1 MYKRIGLA
9 IISICVIAV
18 IAVLTALYV
27 SNTTQF
33 PFSFGLDLAG
43 GTQVT
48 YTADISNVPDA
59 EIAGRMGALQRVI
72 EQRINALGVSEP
84 NVYSVTGLGIGDNP
98 STHRLVVELP
108 GVTDT
113 EEATRAIG
121 ETPYLEFKI
130 LDIENNAFIDTE
142 LQGTHITSSEVQ
154 FLPGIGGTL
163 TNEPVVVVH
172 FNRKGGKIFAD
183 LTKENVGNILSIFLD
198 GSLLSTPRINEP
210 ITGGTTQIQGNF
222 TLESAKELVDGLNL
236 GALPLPIE
244 LSETLTVSPSLG
256 TEIVEKSTITGL
268 IALIVIALLFLIVY
282 RFVGVIAVLAL
293 AVYCVIVLTIFKGVP
308 IVLTAA
314 GLSGFI
320 MSIGFAVDANV
331 LIFERMREEI
341 DKGVPRSEAIEKGCA
356 RAWVA
361 IRDANLTSMIIAF
374 LLFWFGTSIIK
385 GFAFA
390 FIIGVLISMFSAYVL
405 TRLFLRTTSGMFSG
419 TLKKWYIQLSNKI

>member
-1 MYKRIGLA
+1 MYLMPKLRDGW
-9 IISICVIAV
+9 
-18 IAVLTALYV
+18 
-27 SNTTQF
+27 
-33 PFSFGLDLAG
+33 
-43 GTQVT
+43 
-48 YTADISNVPDA
+48 
-59 EIAGRMGALQRVI
+59 EALQRVI

-244 LSETLTVSPSLG
+244 LSETLTVSPVSRHGNSGEEHYYRANCVDSDRTTLFDRVSLCRCYCG
-256 TEIVEKSTITGL
+256 TGTCSVLCYCIDNIQRSADRTDCGRAVR
-268 IALIVIALLFLIVY
+268 FYYVY
-282 RFVGVIAVLAL
+282 RI
-293 AVYCVIVLTIFKGVP
+293 C
-308 IVLTAA
+308 
-314 GLSGFI
+314 
-320 MSIGFAVDANV
+320 
-331 LIFERMREEI
+331 R
-341 DKGVPRSEAIEKGCA
+341 
-356 RAWVA
+356 
-361 IRDANLTSMIIAF
+361 
-374 LLFWFGTSIIK
+374 
-385 GFAFA
+385 
-390 FIIGVLISMFSAYVL
+390 
-405 TRLFLRTTSGMFSG
+405 
-419 TLKKWYIQLSNKI
+419 